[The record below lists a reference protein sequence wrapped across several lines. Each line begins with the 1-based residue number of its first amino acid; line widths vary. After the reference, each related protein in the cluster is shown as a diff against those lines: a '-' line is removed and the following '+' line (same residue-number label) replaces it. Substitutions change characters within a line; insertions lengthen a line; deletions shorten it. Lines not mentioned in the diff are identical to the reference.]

1 MAKLNM
7 LLYVDNIM
15 RWRKEH
21 SCFHRLFLLSIT
33 ILLLGSCL
41 IYILIWR
48 LGGDEATLKIVL
60 KASVA
65 ACVTFFLM
73 FILFIF
79 LFRFHGTSLHY
90 AAFCG
95 RKKVVEHLIAKGKD
109 VNVKTKT
116 GWTPLHEAAVSGHT
130 DIAKVLL
137 ENGAVCT
144 AVDAFGRTPL
154 YLAAFCGH
162 KELVELLITTGADVN
177 AQDTEGRTPLSAV
190 MHEAPKVTPKYG
202 RYKKQ
207 SGEKRL
213 KEIAELLRTRGGSE

>member
-1 MAKLNM
+1 MQWREEFFLLN
-7 LLYVDNIM
+7 
-15 RWRKEH
+15 
-21 SCFHRLFLLSIT
+21 RLFLLSIK
-33 ILLLGSCL
+33 ILLPGCCL
-41 IYILIWR
+41 IYLLIWW
-48 LGGDEATLKIVL
+48 LGGDEETLESVL

-65 ACVTFFLM
+65 GCVTFLLM
-73 FILFIF
+73 FILFVS
-79 LFRFHGTSLHY
+79 LFRFRGTALHY

-95 RKKVVEHLIAKGKD
+95 RKKAVERLIAKGKD
-109 VNVKTKT
+109 VNVKTKIG
-116 GWTPLHEAAVSGHT
+116 GWTPLHEVAVSGYT

-137 ENGAVCT
+137 ENGAVYT

-202 RYKKQ
+202 RYKKP

-213 KEIAELLRTRGGSE
+213 KEIAELLRTHGGSE